1 MALTTTD
8 FVEPTLLERGAAL
21 NGRLCG
27 IEIKLGLELMPSLSL
42 SERVERLVKL
52 AQHQRI
58 SSKDYGLLVWLRAK
72 LAEYAAKDRPMPV
85 P

>member
-21 NGRLCG
+21 NGRLCS
-27 IEIKLGLELMPSLSL
+27 IEVKLGLDVMPSLSL
-42 SERVERLVKL
+42 HGRIERLLKL

-58 SSKDYGLLVWLRAK
+58 GSKDYRLLTWFHGK
-72 LAEYAAKDRPMPV
+72 LAPT
-85 P
+85 